1 MPAETAPRKVSKTSI
16 VTQLS
21 LLFLMLAVVNL
32 VVTWVFSGANQM
44 RLISEKAD
52 LSGSTVAFEILRR
65 LPAETFQPG
74 RTKSNKPAPLNMAKI
89 ADSLRITRESKDL
102 VVPQFDIVSTE
113 FEYMGGFPGTQKSF
127 VTAEVSQN
135 VLKAIQLRDLSGKPF
150 LGVPDILAYNI
161 RLYIPLT
168 HQGERDLVFVT
179 QVRLDSI
186 PSDLKSLVRL
196 IFATI
201 ALMLLIQVGIG
212 FLIYRI
218 LIRPI
223 RQVSNAAVELGGG
236 NFATINMP
244 RRQRDEIFSLI
255 ESFNQMSTEL
265 KQKDVTINNQL
276 NELQEKNDV
285 MDFELEIAERI
296 QQSILPDKD
305 RLDGVHA
312 AVEYVPL
319 HRVSGDVFDFVHLP
333 DGSAVIIIAD
343 ASGHGVPAAFLTIL
357 LKVFFSDLVHRYH
370 QPAEL
375 VRHLNTKLSQ
385 YLEGTGFYLTAFCI
399 RILPDLRAEYCNCGH
414 PSPLVVRQDGELIN
428 LDGEN
433 EVLGLSAELD
443 QFNASEI
450 ELAESDRLVLFTDGL
465 TELKNE
471 NRQFLP
477 EADLHRILRE
487 TRHLP
492 CEEARAQVLTFARE
506 FQGSVRASDDLTL
519 MVLPIAG
526 ILTGNAVSQ
535 HGHAVS
541 AEAEVV
547 ALLEKIV
554 QIRNSASFTA
564 LLINGHLRLGNHARA
579 QELLAKA
586 EKRYP
591 DSRLIE
597 LVGQRLKVAR

>member
-1 MPAETAPRKVSKTSI
+1 
-16 VTQLS
+16 
-21 LLFLMLAVVNL
+21 MLAVINL

-52 LSGSTVAFEILRR
+52 LAGSTVAFEILRR
-65 LPAETFQPG
+65 LPAESFKTEQ
-74 RTKSNKPAPLNMAKI
+74 KKPKTPVSVNMAKVS
-89 ADSLRITRESKDL
+89 DTLRITRESKDMIIA
-102 VVPQFDIVSTE
+102 QFDIVSTE
-113 FEYMGGFPGTQKSF
+113 FEYLGGFPEARKGFITP
-127 VTAEVSQN
+127 EVSQN

-168 HQGERDLVFVT
+168 VRGERDLVLVT
-179 QVRLDSI
+179 QVKLDSI

-196 IFATI
+196 VFATI

-223 RQVSNAAVELGGG
+223 RQVSHAAVELGGG
-236 NFATINMP
+236 NFSTIDMP

-255 ESFNQMSTEL
+255 ESFNQMSSDL
-265 KQKDVTINNQL
+265 RQKDATINNQL

-305 RLDGVHA
+305 RLDGVRA

-357 LKVFFSDLVHRYH
+357 LKVFFSDLVHRYPE
-370 QPAEL
+370 PADL
-375 VRHLNTKLSQ
+375 VRNLNAKLSQ
-385 YLEGTGFYLTAFCI
+385 YLEGTGFYLTAFCV
-399 RILPDLRAEYCNCGH
+399 RILPDLTAEYCNCGH
-414 PSPLVVRQDGELIN
+414 PSPLLVHEDGSIAA

-443 QFNASEI
+443 QFQSSGI
-450 ELAESDRLVLFTDGL
+450 QLTGTDRLVLFTDGL
-465 TELKNE
+465 TELRNE
-471 NRQFLP
+471 ERQFLP
-477 EADLHRILRE
+477 ETDLHRILRE

-492 CEEARAQVLTFARE
+492 CEEARAQVLAFARE
-506 FQGSVRASDDLTL
+506 FQGTMRSSDDLTL
-519 MVLPIAG
+519 LVLPVSGLLAG
-526 ILTGNAVSQ
+526 NSAALQSPAG
-535 HGHAVS
+535 G

-547 ALLEKIV
+547 TLLEKIV

-564 LLINGHLRLGNHARA
+564 LLINAHLKMGNYSRAEALLTQAEARF
-579 QELLAKA
+579 
-586 EKRYP
+586 P

-597 LVGQRLKVAR
+597 IVGQRLKVAR